1 MSTRVS
7 ALNSTNANWN
17 DFDIQP
23 FHRDHVGELGEGV
36 VDIDKVLASLENGG
50 FELATGTISA
60 DGWIGSINYGW
71 YADLNGATASVA
83 FANDFAQSGN
93 NSLKINCT
101 VNDGSQSVQARP
113 CANGSI
119 FGNADKY
126 KMLPI
131 KAGEQYELS
140 AYIKTDSI
148 SSGNGGGAS
157 LRYLTIDE
165 DGNVIDAEAG
175 TTYVTGTNAFAQ
187 VTANLTPSTG
197 AKYLLIFCAVDD
209 ETGTAWFDDLQVK
222 EIGSHLKVEEEAI
235 PTNTVKVNVGIGY
248 IKINKNST
256 DYLVRFEC
264 DVAESVAIPAN
275 ISGNPRIDLIVAK
288 VDTATDA
295 DATAS
300 NIGTLEVVEGTPDAS
315 PVAPSIPANSIVLAQ
330 VTVANG
336 QTVFQTAHITDAR
349 EPIRIQYLSVDKFGS
364 DTDIP
369 NLMVVRKPAT
379 ASSRGAVKLSAE
391 PTDPDNPVAVEN
403 SDPRL
408 LTSDQKTQLIASLSG
423 GNSITMPA
431 GENIDVSAQPKLGYL
446 DDTNGKILVL
456 DGEVELEVS
465 KYFGHITSS
474 GDGDTDLDGFDAGD
488 DNEYYAGASPTNHAT
503 ANTTPATL
511 KSAFSNANS
520 SALAS
525 SNDTDQS
532 STTGTNTEYAYQLLE
547 FDISIAGFST
557 STIHLIELLIEASA
571 GGTTLT
577 DGWDAYVWDNDGSQ
591 WVLACSS
598 DVAYSTDESVTNK
611 TLMLTA
617 EEVAKYLDGSQLLNV
632 LIKTKGTSDG
642 SNTLNL
648 DTDYAKV
655 NVSQGVI
662 VQQGGVVNGY
672 NNLEAGKWYH
682 PAISGSHGSKTIMV
696 NSNQTGT
703 EPLGYSG
710 SYVAKGAPIGT
721 DSYWAGWLGQF
732 TIRLSKTNA
741 GQDVYGYI
749 VQLQDGASTIS
760 GGSQLPTGGKVIHE
774 FYIATASISS
784 SMGDHLITVNKYLP
798 KGKYYLVLSTATQSV
813 DASNYINVQYS
824 NVGGGNG
831 TLFNGSSWNGVGA
844 TRQIYMVATE
854 GVDYISDPD
863 RITGDIAR
871 TNCANSHLVVGR
883 AISETQVLVTKPPRM
898 HYQHDS
904 NISSSQFYGKTNYAI
919 DGTAVTQENFEEIV
933 TEFKPRTVRVLAHM
947 QDSSASDQQTVVA
960 EMWFHIDKKGNTWS
974 TVYSNN
980 LAVNQNFPNFGSD
993 LAGVWPNY
1001 FSVLFLDESFVLNY
1015 QPQTANNTNWYA
1027 NVYSIEAWS

>member
-1 MSTRVS
+1 
-7 ALNSTNANWN
+7 
-17 DFDIQP
+17 
-23 FHRDHVGELGEGV
+23 
-36 VDIDKVLASLENGG
+36 
-50 FELATGTISA
+50 
-60 DGWIGSINYGW
+60 
-71 YADLNGATASVA
+71 
-83 FANDFAQSGN
+83 
-93 NSLKINCT
+93 
-101 VNDGSQSVQARP
+101 
-113 CANGSI
+113 
-119 FGNADKY
+119 
-126 KMLPI
+126 
-131 KAGEQYELS
+131 
-140 AYIKTDSI
+140 
-148 SSGNGGGAS
+148 
-157 LRYLTIDE
+157 
-165 DGNVIDAEAG
+165 
-175 TTYVTGTNAFAQ
+175 
-187 VTANLTPSTG
+187 
-197 AKYLLIFCAVDD
+197 
-209 ETGTAWFDDLQVK
+209 
-222 EIGSHLKVEEEAI
+222 
-235 PTNTVKVNVGIGY
+235 
-248 IKINKNST
+248 
-256 DYLVRFEC
+256 
-264 DVAESVAIPAN
+264 
-275 ISGNPRIDLIVAK
+275 
-288 VDTATDA
+288 
-295 DATAS
+295 
-300 NIGTLEVVEGTPDAS
+300 
-315 PVAPSIPANSIVLAQ
+315 
-330 VTVANG
+330 
-336 QTVFQTAHITDAR
+336 
-349 EPIRIQYLSVDKFGS
+349 
-364 DTDIP
+364 
-369 NLMVVRKPAT
+369 
-379 ASSRGAVKLSAE
+379 
-391 PTDPDNPVAVEN
+391 
-403 SDPRL
+403 
-408 LTSDQKTQLIASLSG
+408 
-423 GNSITMPA
+423 
-431 GENIDVSAQPKLGYL
+431 
-446 DDTNGKILVL
+446 
-456 DGEVELEVS
+456 
-465 KYFGHITSS
+465 
-474 GDGDTDLDGFDAGD
+474 
-488 DNEYYAGASPTNHAT
+488 
-503 ANTTPATL
+503 
-511 KSAFSNANS
+511 
-520 SALAS
+520 
-525 SNDTDQS
+525 
-532 STTGTNTEYAYQLLE
+532 
-547 FDISIAGFST
+547 
-557 STIHLIELLIEASA
+557 
-571 GGTTLT
+571 
-577 DGWDAYVWDNDGSQ
+577 
-591 WVLACSS
+591 
-598 DVAYSTDESVTNK
+598 
-611 TLMLTA
+611 
-617 EEVAKYLDGSQLLNV
+617 
-632 LIKTKGTSDG
+632 
-642 SNTLNL
+642 
-648 DTDYAKV
+648 
-655 NVSQGVI
+655 
-662 VQQGGVVNGY
+662 
-672 NNLEAGKWYH
+672 
-682 PAISGSHGSKTIMV
+682 MV

-871 TNCANSHLVVGR
+871 TNCVNSHLVVGR